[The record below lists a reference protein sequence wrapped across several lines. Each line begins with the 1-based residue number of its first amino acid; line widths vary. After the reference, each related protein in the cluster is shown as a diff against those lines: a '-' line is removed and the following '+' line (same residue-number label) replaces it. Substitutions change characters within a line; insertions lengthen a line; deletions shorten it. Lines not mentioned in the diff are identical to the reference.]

1 MEPRI
6 QNGFLRAIIFMPLWM
21 IIMGITSGLGVFL
34 FMLMNGINLNAD
46 PDAATALF
54 DNISFDSPVMLFL
67 TACQVA
73 GSFIALWTATKFID
87 RKPLMSIG
95 LSIKDKSNEML
106 DLNLAFLLLV

>member
-46 PDAATALF
+46 PDAE
-54 DNISFDSPVMLFL
+54 
-67 TACQVA
+67 
-73 GSFIALWTATKFID
+73 GK
-87 RKPLMSIG
+87 
-95 LSIKDKSNEML
+95 
-106 DLNLAFLLLV
+106 